1 MRRKKG
7 QAPLLNVARW
17 IERSEANGPGE
28 RFVLWL
34 QGCPLRCLGCWNPDT
49 WDFAARNLMSV
60 DQVMATIAAV
70 RGIAGVTLTG
80 GEPFA
85 QARALRHLAPQIRS
99 QGLSLMIFTGYRLEE
114 LTSDAAR
121 EVLTHTD
128 IVVAGRFILSERDEF
143 LRWRGSRNQQVH
155 FLTERYSP
163 TMLQDANI
171 TEFIIARNGEMQV
184 TGFPSEA
191 LLGELRLKF
200 PVHARTVSG
209 ARREPAYSWKCEKR
223 LKYEGGRSV
232 VYRPYGVSC
241 CF

>member
-1 MRRKKG
+1 MRRKEG
-7 QAPLLNVARW
+7 APLLNVARW

-34 QGCPLRCLGCWNPDT
+34 QGCPLRCPGCWNPDT
-49 WDFAARNLMSV
+49 WDFAIRNLMSV
-60 DQVMATIAAV
+60 NQIMATIAAV
-70 RGIAGVTLTG
+70 RGIEGVTLTG

-85 QARALRHLAPQIRS
+85 QVRALRHLAPQIRS

-114 LTSDAAR
+114 LTSDATR

-171 TEFIIARNGEMQV
+171 AEVIITRDGKMRV
-184 TGFPSEA
+184 TGFPTEA
-191 LLGELRLKF
+191 LLAELSMKIL
-200 PVHARTVSG
+200 VHPENPAWSG
-209 ARREPAYSWKCEKR
+209 TQGCR
-223 LKYEGGRSV
+223 
-232 VYRPYGVSC
+232 
-241 CF
+241 